1 LDKKL
6 QFFIYGV
13 FFKNTLYINPL
24 LKYILA
30 GVIGTIVGFLG
41 GFQGIAGGFYIT
53 MLLLFTGIANTQR
66 LAAGTTLLAV
76 VFPLSIGAVYEYW
89 KSGDVDV
96 YTALIIT
103 FFYMIFSWVGAK
115 VNVLVDEKYPILSL
129 AVLLMFTSFYF
140 FSKYIGL
147 LRTKK

>member
-1 LDKKL
+1 MNDL
-6 QFFIYGV
+6 I
-13 FFKNTLYINPL
+13 
-24 LKYILA
+24 KYVLSIA
-30 GVIGTIVGFLG
+30 IGSIVGFLG

-53 MLLLFTGIANTQR
+53 MLLLFTGIAGTQR

-96 YTALIIT
+96 YAALVIT

-115 VNVLVDEKYPILSL
+115 VNNLVDEKYPILSL
-129 AVLLMFTSFYF
+129 AILLMFTSFYF

-147 LRTKK
+147 LQAKK